1 MITRF
6 TIFIHTPDSKTLVE
20 QLPDGISLSYPEV
33 LMVSQRDLETF
44 LIKDLGIQEPAEIA
58 WFNDSFCMV
67 HIRVDPSVNQMLALR
82 KYWPDLT
89 GLLWDG
95 ARTRRFVHR
104 PIDLTKKDNS
114 NL

>member
-1 MITRF
+1 M
-6 TIFIHTPDSKTLVE
+6 E

-33 LMVSQRDLETF
+33 LMDSQTDLETF
-44 LIKDLGIQEPAEIA
+44 LIKDLGIRESAEIA
-58 WFNDSFCMV
+58 WLNDAFCMV

-82 KYWPDLT
+82 KYWPDIA
-89 GLLWDG
+89 GLPWSD

-104 PIDLTKKDNS
+104 PIDLTKKNSS